1 VELKATL
8 AVWAEEEVVLVR
20 VRVSSSIN
28 VDAIALVRVGNFE
41 FFIGS
46 AAGTGS
52 DLYNKMTK
60 YLIDYLMT
68 VREGTEPLV
77 DEKLLQYYAK
87 EWTRYT
93 TGANVNDRL
102 FAYLNRNWVKRE
114 REEGREDVY
123 PVHTLALVQWKKI
136 FLNHAQS
143 KSAKL
148 TAAVLQLID
157 KERNGETID
166 QSLVK
171 RL

>member
-28 VDAIALVRVGNFE
+28 ADAIALVRVANFE

-68 VREGTEPLV
+68 VREACAPFLRLNEHALSNTLT
-77 DEKLLQYYAK
+77 
-87 EWTRYT
+87 TR
-93 TGANVNDRL
+93 A
-102 FAYLNRNWVKRE
+102 
-114 REEGREDVY
+114 
-123 PVHTLALVQWKKI
+123 P
-136 FLNHAQS
+136 S
-143 KSAKL
+143 PS
-148 TAAVLQLID
+148 
-157 KERNGETID
+157 
-166 QSLVK
+166 
-171 RL
+171 